1 MKICIRC
8 PHSSLSTPTWRDR
21 HRDPTRCS
29 SSSEPTLS
37 LPQNERGT
45 TRGSDACHDPTP
57 VCLRAASR
65 DRRTAA
71 SPHDGH
77 LPQPAVHQSPG
88 GARPGRPPMRGC
100 PPYPHRSGSRPLAQT
115 LQSTG
120 PPAAWRAGLQA
131 LPRLGAATRSP
142 LPRPGPAASPARQHQ
157 AQAER
162 RRSAP
167 IGQRRA
173 PSGPRAAACTAPQWA
188 APDDA
193 RPLKMA
199 EAGAAEGCLGLV

>member
-1 MKICIRC
+1 MLQQLRADPQPPAKRARHNERQRC
-8 PHSSLSTPTWRDR
+8 VPRPDTRLSPSGLTRPTDGGV
-21 HRDPTRCS
+21 PTR
-29 SSSEPTLS
+29 
-37 LPQNERGT
+37 
-45 TRGSDACHDPTP
+45 
-57 VCLRAASR
+57 
-65 DRRTAA
+65 RT
-71 SPHDGH
+71 
-77 LPQPAVHQSPG
+77 
-88 GARPGRPPMRGC
+88 
-100 PPYPHRSGSRPLAQT
+100 
-115 LQSTG
+115 
-120 PPAAWRAGLQA
+120 PPAARRAPEPGRSEAREAPDERLSAVPAPKRLPPPCANPPKHGPARRLTSRASA

-157 AQAER
+157 AQAEP